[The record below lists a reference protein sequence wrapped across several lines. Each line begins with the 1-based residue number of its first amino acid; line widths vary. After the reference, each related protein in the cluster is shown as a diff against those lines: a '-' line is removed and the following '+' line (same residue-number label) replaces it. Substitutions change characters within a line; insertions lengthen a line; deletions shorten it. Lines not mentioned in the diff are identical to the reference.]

1 MFSRARVSGSRA
13 TDEPGDPELEGYLLE
28 KGDADVLFSV
38 VLEICLGVVA
48 PRRASRD
55 RLHLTVVVAFYS
67 PRFDLSVLLMLP
79 LSTDCLALRAAA
91 IGLFEPLGPAFLG
104 GSLPLP
110 LSLRR
115 TTTRAFSAYRAV
127 LGTRSL
133 HIHPGDFAL
142 LVFLLIKIW

>member
-1 MFSRARVSGSRA
+1 MFSRARVSESRA
-13 TDEPGDPELEGYLLE
+13 TDERGDPELEGYLLE
-28 KGDADVLFSV
+28 KGDTGVVFSV

-48 PRRASRD
+48 PRRASCD
-55 RLHLTVVVAFYS
+55 RLHLTVLIVAFYS

-104 GSLPLP
+104 GCLPLP

-115 TTTRAFSAYRAV
+115 TTARAFSGYRTV

-133 HIHPGDFAL
+133 YIIPVIAV
-142 LVFLLIKIW
+142 LVF